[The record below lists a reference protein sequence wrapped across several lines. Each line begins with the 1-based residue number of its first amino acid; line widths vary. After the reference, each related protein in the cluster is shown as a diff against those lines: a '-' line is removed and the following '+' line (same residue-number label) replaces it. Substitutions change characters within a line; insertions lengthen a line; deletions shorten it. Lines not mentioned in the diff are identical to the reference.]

1 MARTYEPDPHT
12 IALGVELRADMDAQG
27 ISVTDMAARIGVDRG
42 TLGDWLGARRP
53 MPVPMLWQL
62 AAALRVPEEEIV
74 QRTKDRVRRDAR
86 REL

>member
-12 IALGVELRADMDAQG
+12 VALGVELRADMDAQG

-53 MPVPMLWQL
+53 MPVPMLWRL
-62 AAALRVPEEEIV
+62 ADELRVSAEEV
-74 QRTKDRVRRDAR
+74 VSRTKDRARRDAR
-86 REL
+86 RPL